1 MRRRFA
7 RREGNNMK
15 PTKCAFVTGGSRGI
29 GSGVVKVL
37 AREGYDIAFTYHSAE
52 EEAKEMSEYVKGLG
66 RRCFYYQAS
75 LEERDVP
82 TRVTR
87 QAIQD
92 LGRLDVLVNNA
103 GVTRHNLVTEM
114 DADFIDFVY
123 GVDFRNYILCTGE
136 AARHMIENHIKGSI
150 FFITSTRSMRAYPTD
165 CIYGGLKAGLNRAAE
180 SISLELS
187 RYGIRVNCIAP
198 GATAVRNLDKPDAL
212 TPFSFADKIP
222 LKRFGHPEE
231 IGNAIAYLASDKAAY
246 ITGVTLKID
255 GGLILPGMPEDSGE
269 VSGYGWDYVD
279 QWFERA
285 KKYREV
291 QEKKQ
296 QEEAA
301 EKEKEKQQS

>member
-1 MRRRFA
+1 
-7 RREGNNMK
+7 MK

-66 RRCFYYQAS
+66 RRWFYYQAS

-136 AARHMIENHIKGSI
+136 AARHTCG
-150 FFITSTRSMRAYPTD
+150 RAEH
-165 CIYGGLKAGLNRAAE
+165 YGRRVAQNNPSLHERVGRAHAGKRDSEDLPQN
-180 SISLELS
+180 
-187 RYGIRVNCIAP
+187 
-198 GATAVRNLDKPDAL
+198 
-212 TPFSFADKIP
+212 SFAN
-222 LKRFGHPEE
+222 R
-231 IGNAIAYLASDKAAY
+231 
-246 ITGVTLKID
+246 
-255 GGLILPGMPEDSGE
+255 
-269 VSGYGWDYVD
+269 
-279 QWFERA
+279 
-285 KKYREV
+285 
-291 QEKKQ
+291 
-296 QEEAA
+296 
-301 EKEKEKQQS
+301 

>member
-1 MRRRFA
+1 
-7 RREGNNMK
+7 MK

-123 GVDFRNYILCTGE
+123 GVDFRNYIPVSYTHLDVYKRQVFG
-136 AARHMIENHIKGSI
+136 
-150 FFITSTRSMRAYPTD
+150 TSPPRIPTP
-165 CIYGGLKAGLNRAAE
+165 
-180 SISLELS
+180 SVPLS
-187 RYGIRVNCIAP
+187 
-198 GATAVRNLDKPDAL
+198 
-212 TPFSFADKIP
+212 S
-222 LKRFGHPEE
+222 E
-231 IGNAIAYLASDKAAY
+231 
-246 ITGVTLKID
+246 
-255 GGLILPGMPEDSGE
+255 
-269 VSGYGWDYVD
+269 
-279 QWFERA
+279 
-285 KKYREV
+285 
-291 QEKKQ
+291 
-296 QEEAA
+296 
-301 EKEKEKQQS
+301 

>member
-1 MRRRFA
+1 MA
-7 RREGNNMK
+7 E
-15 PTKCAFVTGGSRGI
+15 TKCAFVTGGSRGI

-37 AREGYDIAFTYHSAE
+37 AREGYDVAFTYHSAE
-52 EEAKEMSEYVKGLG
+52 EEAREVADYVKSLG

-103 GVTRHNLVTEM
+103 GVTRHNLVTET

-123 GVDFRNYILCTGE
+123 GLDFRNYILCTSV
-136 AARHMIENHIKGSI
+136 AARHMQENHIKGAI

-165 CIYGGLKAGLNRAAE
+165 SIYGGFKAALNRAAE
-180 SISLELS
+180 SIALELS

-198 GATAVRNLDKPDAL
+198 GATAVRNLDKPNAL

-231 IGNAIAYLASDKAAY
+231 IGNAIAFLASDKAAY

-269 VSGYGWDYVD
+269 VSGYGWDYVGL
-279 QWFERA
+279 WEER
-285 KKYREV
+285 RR
-291 QEKKQ
+291 QM
-296 QEEAA
+296 
-301 EKEKEKQQS
+301 KEKEAREKNQQDQKS